1 MIDISNIPENS
12 AILIIG
18 KPLSNK
24 KKVIYNLILKNLKK
38 GNPILYIT
46 TDHFPKEIESDLQK
60 NKIQYKKY
68 EKQGDLIFIDC
79 YSAQTNSSISST
91 KIVKKVPGPLA
102 LNEISVALSEIESSF
117 YRKNKKPVIIFQSL
131 STMLIYSK
139 PEAIQRFVQVII
151 AKVKKAGSSIFFTI
165 EEGMHDKK
173 TIIGLEHLMNGIIEI
188 KNKKPKLKLI

>member
-1 MIDISNIPENS
+1 MKDIPENS

-24 KKVIYNLILKNLKK
+24 KNIIYNLIQKNLKE
-38 GNPILYIT
+38 GNPVLYIT

-68 EKQGDLIFIDC
+68 ENQGDLVFIDC
-79 YSAQTNSSISST
+79 YSAQTSNSISST
-91 KIVKKVPGPLA
+91 KIVKKVPGPIA
-102 LNEISVALSEIESSF
+102 LNEISVALSEIEASF
-117 YRKNKKPVIIFQSL
+117 YRKNKKPIIIFQSL

-151 AKVKKAGSSIFFTI
+151 AKAKNAGSSIFFTI
-165 EEGMHDKK
+165 EEGMHDEK
-173 TIIGLEHLMNGIIEI
+173 TIIGFEHLMNGIIEM